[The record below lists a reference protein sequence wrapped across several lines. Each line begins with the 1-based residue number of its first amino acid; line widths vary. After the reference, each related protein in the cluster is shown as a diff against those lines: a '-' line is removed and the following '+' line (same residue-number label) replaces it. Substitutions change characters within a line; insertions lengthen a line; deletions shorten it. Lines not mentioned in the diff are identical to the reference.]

1 MLGSDGRVQAVCRS
15 LRPRQHR
22 RLKSPGARRA
32 EPGAYETDETS
43 RPRAYTDVTAE
54 TAAAR
59 VAGLMAIEAQQFLE
73 SLRDDQRQ
81 LAEWRFSSDEERRRW
96 YYTPT
101 DHGGLPLASMRP
113 AQQRLAM
120 RLVASGLSRP
130 GYVTVSTIIGLENV
144 LDELEGWKVDWGR
157 ERGRDPGLYYLRV
170 FGDPASR
177 GPWSWRFGG
186 HHVSVHH
193 LVVDGEVRASTPLFF
208 GADPA
213 SSPLLGPQPL
223 RPLAAA
229 EDLAR
234 ELLHALDRPDRSRAI
249 ISPVAPTDLV
259 GGNRPR
265 LASGDAPRPLADI
278 WRGRFEGALG
288 EQADSIQQRFEAE
301 AGLTRNHLDA
311 VRLTDEAKGV
321 RASTMTASQQ
331 QLLRDLLDVYLRRI
345 PDGLAELERE
355 KYTGERLGALWFAWA
370 GGTDHGEGHY
380 YRVQGPGLLV
390 EYDNTQR
397 GANHVHSVWRDPE
410 GDFGDDVIRSHYSRH
425 H

>member
-1 MLGSDGRVQAVCRS
+1 M
-15 LRPRQHR
+15 
-22 RLKSPGARRA
+22 
-32 EPGAYETDETS
+32 
-43 RPRAYTDVTAE
+43 TAQ

-59 VAGLMAIEAQQFLE
+59 AAGLMAIEAQQFLE
-73 SLRDDQRQ
+73 NLRDDQRQ
-81 LAEWRFSSDEERRRW
+81 LAEWRFPSDEERRRW

-120 RLVASGLSRP
+120 KLVATGLSRP

-170 FGDPASR
+170 FGDPASK

-223 RPLAAA
+223 RPLAAV

-249 ISPVAPTDLV
+249 ISPVAPADLV

-265 LASGDAPRPLADI
+265 LAPGDAPPPLADI

-288 EQADSIQQRFEAE
+288 EQADSTQQRFEAE
-301 AGLTRNHLDA
+301 AGLTSQHYDA
-311 VRLTDEAKGV
+311 VRFTDEPKGV
-321 RASTMTASQQ
+321 SAATMTASQQ
-331 QLLRDLLDVYLRRI
+331 QLLRGLLDVYLRRI

-370 GGTDHGEGHY
+370 GGTDRGEGHY

-410 GDFGDDVIRSHYSRH
+410 GDFGDDFLRRHYSLH

>member
-1 MLGSDGRVQAVCRS
+1 M
-15 LRPRQHR
+15 
-22 RLKSPGARRA
+22 
-32 EPGAYETDETS
+32 
-43 RPRAYTDVTAE
+43 TAQ

-59 VAGLMAIEAQQFLE
+59 AAGLMAIEAQEFLE
-73 SLRDDQRQ
+73 SLRDDQRE
-81 LAEWRFSSDEERRRW
+81 LAEWRFPSDEERRRW

-120 RLVASGLSRP
+120 KLVATGLSRP

-223 RPLAAA
+223 RPLAAV

-234 ELLHALDRPDRSRAI
+234 ELLHALDHADRSRAI
-249 ISPVAPTDLV
+249 ISPVAPIDLV

-265 LASGDAPRPLADI
+265 LASGDTPPPLADI

-288 EQADSIQQRFEAE
+288 EHADSTQQRFEAE
-301 AGLTRNHLDA
+301 AGLTTQHYDA
-311 VRLTDEAKGV
+311 VRFTDEPKGV
-321 RASTMTASQQ
+321 PAATMTASQQ

-345 PDGLAELERE
+345 PDGLAKLERE
-355 KYTGERLGALWFAWA
+355 KYTGEGLGALWFAWA
-370 GGTDHGEGHY
+370 GGTGHGEGHY

-410 GDFGDDVIRSHYSRH
+410 GDFGDDVIRRHYSRH

>member
-1 MLGSDGRVQAVCRS
+1 
-15 LRPRQHR
+15 
-22 RLKSPGARRA
+22 
-32 EPGAYETDETS
+32 
-43 RPRAYTDVTAE
+43 VTAE
-54 TAAAR
+54 TAAAD
-59 VAGLMAIEAQQFLE
+59 AASLMAIEAQKFLE
-73 SLRDDQRQ
+73 SLGDDQRE
-81 LAEWRFSSDEERRRW
+81 LAQWRFPSDDERCRW

-120 RLVASGLSRP
+120 KLVATGLSRP
-130 GYVTVSTIIGLENV
+130 GYYTVSTIIGLENV

-170 FGDPASR
+170 FGDPASH

-193 LVVDGEVRASTPLFF
+193 LVVDGEVRASTPIFF

-223 RPLAAA
+223 RPLAAV

-234 ELLHALDRPDRSRAI
+234 ELLLALDRADRSRAI
-249 ISPVAPTDLV
+249 ISPVAPVDLV
-259 GGNRPR
+259 GANRSR
-265 LASGDAPRPLADI
+265 LASGDEPLPLADI

-288 EQADSIQQRFEAE
+288 EQAEGIQQRFEAK
-301 AGLTRNHLDA
+301 AGLTRQHLDA
-311 VRLTDEAKGV
+311 VRFTDEPKGV
-321 RASTMTASQQ
+321 PAATMTASQQ
-331 QLLRDLLDVYLRRI
+331 QLLCDLLDVYLRRI

-355 KYTGERLGALWFAWA
+355 KFTGDRLGGLWFAWA
-370 GGTDHGEGHY
+370 GGIAPGEGHY
-380 YRVQGPGLLV
+380 YRVQGPRLV
-390 EYDNTQR
+390 LEYDNTQR

-410 GDFGDDVIRSHYSRH
+410 GDFGEDLLSRHYSRH